1 MTSRWIQNRSMEQIQ
16 SREENKRREIALDK
30 GMHSLKDLKKQML
43 VNYGSIYGAWR
54 NALDLDGNGRLSF
67 GEFCIALRNLGY
79 CGNFKDIWCVL
90 DQDVDGFVQFSDID
104 FTVAE
109 EIRSYK
115 DLVVEYHPNLLAAWF
130 HLDSKSS

>member
-16 SREENKRREIALDK
+16 SREENKRKEVSLDK

-79 CGNFKDIWCVL
+79 GGNVKEIWFAL
-90 DQDVDGFVQFSDID
+90 DQDHDGFVSLSDID
-104 FTVAE
+104 PTVDE
-109 EIRSYK
+109 EITSYK
-115 DLVVEYHPNLLAAWF
+115 SHMLKRFP
-130 HLDSKSS
+130 